1 MHQAANVIYLFERAQ
16 GPGRV
21 VSVWV
26 ESTEQMIAGALI
38 AQRLNKTESRKA
50 ALGASKKKPNN
61 NKKTFKRE
69 DKVLHTGSVYHYYV
83 FLSFFLS

>member
-38 AQRLNKTESRKA
+38 AQ
-50 ALGASKKKPNN
+50 
-61 NKKTFKRE
+61 
-69 DKVLHTGSVYHYYV
+69 
-83 FLSFFLS
+83 

>member
-1 MHQAANVIYLFERAQ
+1 MKEGMHQAANVIYLFERAQ

-38 AQRLNKTESRKA
+38 AQRLNK
-50 ALGASKKKPNN
+50 
-61 NKKTFKRE
+61 
-69 DKVLHTGSVYHYYV
+69 LH
-83 FLSFFLS
+83 

>member
-16 GPGRV
+16 GPGKV

-38 AQRLNKTESRKA
+38 AQRLNKTEGSCIRRFCDFMPKEIA
-50 ALGASKKKPNN
+50 
-61 NKKTFKRE
+61 NK
-69 DKVLHTGSVYHYYV
+69 L
-83 FLSFFLS
+83 

>member
-26 ESTEQMIAGALI
+26 ESTEQMIASALI
-38 AQRLNKTESRKA
+38 AQRLNKPEGRTV
-50 ALGASKKKPNN
+50 ALGASVLSCQKKPQ
-61 NKKTFKRE
+61 TSCERE
-69 DKVLHTGSVYHYYV
+69 MNGWNVRKHRG
-83 FLSFFLS
+83 

>member
-1 MHQAANVIYLFERAQ
+1 MHQAANIIYLFERAQ

-38 AQRLNKTESRKA
+38 SQRLNKTEGRKA
-50 ALGASKKKPNN
+50 ASCQKKPQTSCEWEINRWN
-61 NKKTFKRE
+61 ARKHR
-69 DKVLHTGSVYHYYV
+69 G
-83 FLSFFLS
+83 

>member
-1 MHQAANVIYLFERAQ
+1 MCEEFQVLLGRIGITIRCSQ

-38 AQRLNKTESRKA
+38 PQRLNKTEGRKA
-50 ALGASKKKPNN
+50 ASGASVISCQKKPPTSCEWEMTRWNAR
-61 NKKTFKRE
+61 KYR
-69 DKVLHTGSVYHYYV
+69 G
-83 FLSFFLS
+83 